1 MEKRKGDFINVPR
14 HKDDP
19 FYRYTMPA
27 LRVKVEG
34 RGKMIKTVLLNLDD
48 ISNDLERPVEYLLKF
63 IGLELGAQ
71 VEAKNNKYIIGG
83 DRQVEELYKVFD
95 TFIEKYILCVVCKN
109 PETNLGTK
117 KGNITLTCRAC
128 GKVTQV
134 DYPHKLTDY
143 IIKKERVQ
151 EKTASKKKPS
161 ITDSDDPSDVL
172 REFWESKPSNS
183 DIIFKV
189 EEIQSQQG
197 WTSDQMLRVVF
208 ASLYDKE
215 ILSDFERKAD
225 IFKLFMNSPKSQE
238 TALYCVEKL
247 CTMEKSIVSSI
258 SSILEKFY
266 EKKVLDKPTLQKW
279 FEQPHPKIDKKLS
292 QQIRGNHNV
301 KVFVENL
308 TDD

>member
-1 MEKRKGDFINVPR
+1 LPQLRLQSCQLSPWIYALYQQSPQTISKMEKRKGDFINVPR
-14 HKDDP
+14 YKDDP

-34 RGKMIKTVLLNLDD
+34 RGKMIKTVLLNLED

-83 DRQVEELYKVFD
+83 DRKVEEIYKVFD
-95 TFIEKYILCVVCKN
+95 SFIEKYILCVVCKN
-109 PETNLGTK
+109 PETNLATK

-128 GKVTQV
+128 GKITQV

-151 EKTASKKKPS
+151 EKTASKKKPC
-161 ITDSDDPSDVL
+161 ITESDDPSDVL

-189 EEIQSQQG
+189 EEIQAEQG

-266 EKKVLDKPTLQKW
+266 EKK
-279 FEQPHPKIDKKLS
+279 S
-292 QQIRGNHNV
+292 SR
-301 KVFVENL
+301 
-308 TDD
+308 